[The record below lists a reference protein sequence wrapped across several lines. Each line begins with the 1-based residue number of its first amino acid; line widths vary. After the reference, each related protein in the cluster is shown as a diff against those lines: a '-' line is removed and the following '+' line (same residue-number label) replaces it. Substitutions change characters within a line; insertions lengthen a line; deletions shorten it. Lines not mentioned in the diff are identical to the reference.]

1 MKLVRITQFLIG
13 DENMASVQYMKR
25 LQIVTMINDCLES
38 RSVVAIVAK
47 LEC

>member
-13 DENMASVQYMKR
+13 DENMASVQYMHVCR
-25 LQIVTMINDCLES
+25 IVTMINDCLES